1 MLRYSANACGHHV
14 LCLPARLLMLLG
26 TLWFV
31 RLFTLNDLDA
41 TGGDYY
47 LTTLQEA
54 IVDNVLRQNPFNKL
68 VRWCPILLLV
78 VDINLS
84 FHCLPLCLSEAAF

>member
-1 MLRYSANACGHHV
+1 MI
-14 LCLPARLLMLLG
+14 LG

-68 VRWCPILLLV
+68 VRWCPDSSTTCRFV
-78 VDINLS
+78 VGPKK
-84 FHCLPLCLSEAAF
+84 HAAFSFLFTF